1 MKKHTKFS
9 IALVGSTLLGNSP
22 TTLAD
27 NPFAPKSPPAN
38 DSFLSKLGGPSAD
51 LMIARSTLTY
61 KQGFRETRAG
71 SSGGTTTTTPPTST
85 GETSP
90 PSSTP
95 DAKASASPPPTT
107 GTETPP
113 VTETPDPGT
122 SPPETSAS
130 GTVGTEQPSTGE
142 TGTSPTTSAS
152 GGPPV
157 MSTLGFAGLKE
168 HYAVGET
175 VNVAASIS
183 PESQNATGKVD
194 LWVAITIPNVPD
206 LIFFTGTAQQPQ
218 FSLEPQP
225 FLRAVSVTESSYP
238 VLVFPVPPGIG
249 GTYTFYAL
257 LVERGKNPLEGLMY
271 NRSNLPIQ
279 VTTLDN

>member
-9 IALVGSTLLGNSP
+9 IALVGSTLLGSSS

-27 NPFAPKSPPAN
+27 NPFTPKSPPAN
-38 DSFLSKLGGPSAD
+38 DSFLSKLGSHSAD

-61 KQGFRETRAG
+61 NQGFRDIRAG
-71 SSGGTTTTTPPTST
+71 ASAGTPPTST

-90 PSSTP
+90 PTP
-95 DAKASASPPPTT
+95 DAKASATPPPTT
-107 GTETPP
+107 G
-113 VTETPDPGT
+113 TETPDPGT

-130 GTVGTEQPSTGE
+130 GTIGTEQPSTGE
-142 TGTSPTTSAS
+142 TGTSPTTTAS

-168 HYAVGET
+168 RYAVGET
-175 VNVAASIS
+175 VNVVATLS

-206 LIFFTGTAQQPQ
+206 FIFFTGTAEQPQ
-218 FSLEPQP
+218 FSVQPQP
-225 FLRAVSVTESSYP
+225 FLRGVSVTDSSHP
-238 VLVFPVPPGIG
+238 ILIFPVPPGIG

-257 LVERGKNPLEGLMY
+257 LVEKGKNPLEGLMY
-271 NRSNLPIQ
+271 NRSNLPSQ